1 MFVFGNGKTL
11 KGIVHLKTFFALNLI
26 FFIVMRRGSIGNLGH
41 NIRRYPSKYSVSP
54 PSDSFF
60 QPLDLVRFIGV
71 SDPYDPS
78 GLLYEFAYNFLGN
91 KTSVCWFT
99 FHSVEST
106 HLEKCL

>member
-26 FFIVMRRGSIGNLGH
+26 FLIVMRRGSIGHLGH

-78 GLLYEFAYNFLGN
+78 GLLYEFYLVDCIQFFG
-91 KTSVCWFT
+91 K
-99 FHSVEST
+99 
-106 HLEKCL
+106 